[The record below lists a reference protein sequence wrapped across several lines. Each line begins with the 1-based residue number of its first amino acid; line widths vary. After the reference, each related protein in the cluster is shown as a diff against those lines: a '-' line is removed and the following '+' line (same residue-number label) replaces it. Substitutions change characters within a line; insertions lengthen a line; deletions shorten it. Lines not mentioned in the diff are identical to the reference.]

1 MPWWQNK
8 TTRQTVR
15 GEKLP
20 CITFFL
26 LFAIYFVN
34 VLVGKAKVS
43 YGLNLPHLGNV
54 AEFLLLFVACVALI
68 VAALKKEAAE
78 NKSSN
83 ETKGDEK

>member
-1 MPWWQNK
+1 MVAEQNNK
-8 TTRQTVR
+8 TNGKGGKVA
-15 GEKLP
+15 LY
-20 CITFFL
+20 TFYL

-54 AEFLLLFVACVALI
+54 AEFLLLSVACVALI

-83 ETKGDEK
+83 EIKGDEK

>member
-1 MPWWQNK
+1 MAAKQNNK
-8 TTRQTVR
+8 TNGKGGKVA
-15 GEKLP
+15 LF
-20 CITFFL
+20 TFYL

-54 AEFLLLFVACVALI
+54 AEFLLLSVACVALI

-78 NKSSN
+78 NKSST
-83 ETKGDEK
+83 EIKGDEK

>member
-1 MPWWQNK
+1 MVAEQNNK
-8 TTRQTVR
+8 SN
-15 GEKLP
+15 GKEGKGAL
-20 CITFFL
+20 ITFFL

-54 AEFLLLFVACVALI
+54 AEFLLLLVACVALI

-83 ETKGDEK
+83 EIKGDEK

>member
-1 MPWWQNK
+1 MVAEQNYK
-8 TTRQTVR
+8 TDDKV
-15 GEKLP
+15 GKNALF
-20 CITFFL
+20 TFYL

-34 VLVGKAKVS
+34 VLLGKAIIS
-43 YGLNLPHLGNV
+43 FGLNLPHFGNV
-54 AEFLLLFVACVALI
+54 AEFILLFVACVALI